1 MVRTVVSERTGGQR
15 AQVLDTYLSVAEAV
29 LRAAR
34 RPLSARE
41 IVEIAYRYDLVP
53 AHLYG
58 KTQHKTVGARLSE
71 DILARRERSLFF
83 RSEPGRFFLRELLN
97 DPTIPEA
104 HRSPIVARRRQRELR
119 RGAGLAI
126 SRDDAIKATTA
137 IREAVNKLQSVIDT
151 CRFHYRPNSAAPLR
165 SDDLMVWS
173 FVMFMREGEVLTY
186 RHGRYREGRD
196 AFLKRRSVGFFT
208 PVVEK
213 DLDLFDEGDH
223 GIVASGV
230 RAISFDLDL
239 PPFVFGSDFQHSMVR
254 VADLVVAADANG
266 HEDLLAVIT
275 MECPAHF
282 EPLTRRLAI
291 NDLHWMRLDVPVN
304 HIDDFD
310 PWSQLIVQRAQR
322 SYAPKSG

>member
-1 MVRTVVSERTGGQR
+1 M
-15 AQVLDTYLSVAEAV
+15 
-29 LRAAR
+29 
-34 RPLSARE
+34 
-41 IVEIAYRYDLVP
+41 AYRRDLVP
-53 AHLYG
+53 AHLFG

-71 DILARRERSLFF
+71 DILARRDRSLFF

-97 DPTIPEA
+97 DPTIHEA

-119 RGAGLAI
+119 RGAGLTI
-126 SRDDAIKATTA
+126 SRDDAGKATTA
-137 IREAVNKLQSVIDT
+137 IRRPVSKLQSLIDT
-151 CRFHYRPNSAAPLR
+151 CHFRYRPNSSPPLK
-165 SDDLMVWS
+165 SDDLLVWS
-173 FVMFMREGEVLTY
+173 FVVFMREGEVLTY

-208 PVVEK
+208 PVLDK

-239 PPFVFGSDFQHSMVR
+239 PPFVFGSDFLQSMVR
-254 VADLVVAADANG
+254 VADLVVATDANG
-266 HEDLLAVIT
+266 HEDFLAVVT
-275 MECPAHF
+275 MECPVHF

-304 HIDDFD
+304 HIEDFD

-322 SYAPKSG
+322 SYSLKSD